1 MEERET
7 LRCLPD
13 DLEQHGEKPSL
24 LVPHGD
30 EVRAISYRQL
40 ADESRDVARAA
51 LALGIERG
59 DHVALLAGAGP
70 AWITVCLGL
79 LRAGA
84 VPVPLDTQI
93 EDETLERVLHDANV
107 EVVLVD
113 EAQHARLEEIGVEVQ
128 GLRIDDRSSWP
139 RALEGREPKS
149 DADLPEAPSA
159 DDVALL
165 FFTSGTTGPPKG
177 VPLRQR
183 HLRFQVDAVEGTD
196 VLSSDDRLLLP
207 LPLHHVYPLVIG
219 VLVPLS
225 LGASIVLPESL
236 SGADFLRAVER
247 TGATIIIGVP
257 RLYAGL
263 RDSLEARS
271 RSAPWPVRLGV
282 RGVIG
287 ATTRLRST
295 TGLNVGRVLLKPL
308 RRRLGQELRVLAS
321 GGSPLDPDLGRFLQG
336 LGFDVVIGYGLTETA
351 PLLTINPP
359 GTRRMASVG
368 PPLPD
373 VDLRIDPDAAEGEG
387 DVGEILARG
396 PGVFSGY
403 LNLEDETRESFTDDG
418 WYRTGDLGWFD
429 DDGYLY
435 VQGRKSTMIV
445 TASGENLRT
454 EALEESYAEHD
465 SIAEIGVL
473 QVDTQLAAVVRPEPS
488 EVNDASESVDEAVA
502 TALDEASRS
511 MPSYQRLDTHRVTSK
526 PLERTR
532 LGKIRRHKLRER
544 FEALGEDGDE
554 AAHPIAVEDMS
565 ARDRELL
572 RDDTTRRVWDLLARR
587 FPDQPL
593 EPDSDVRMQLGID
606 SLGWLDLSMDIARET
621 GVELREEQITRI
633 DTMRDLLETVGES
646 RRSDGEPDV
655 PLDEPESVLTDEQ
668 QRWLERPTAARR
680 RAARLAWGSNRLAMR
695 AAFRVRGT
703 GTDALEE
710 AQDDAPLVFAPN
722 HTSFLDPFVV
732 GATLPPD
739 VLPHTH
745 WGGWTGYTLRN
756 RVFRAVSRLVG
767 VVPVDPDRAMISS
780 LAFGVAALQRD
791 RNLVWFPEGERS
803 RDGELGRLQPGI
815 GVLLE
820 TVDDARV
827 VPVAIDGGFEA
838 WPSHHRWPRPRR
850 IRVRYGEPLSAEEL
864 ERRGEGDSRRDRIV
878 DGLGKV
884 MAEMVRGS
892 PDQ

>member
-1 MEERET
+1 MDDRDT
-7 LRCLPD
+7 LRCLPE
-13 DLEQHGEKPSL
+13 DLDRHGEAPAL
-24 LVPHGD
+24 LVPQGD
-30 EVRAISYRQL
+30 EVHEVSYRRL
-40 ADESRDVARAA
+40 ADDTRDVARTAV
-51 LALGIERG
+51 ALGIERG
-59 DHVALLAGAGP
+59 EHVALLAGAGP

-93 EDETLERVLHDANV
+93 EDEPLERVLHDANV
-107 EVVLVD
+107 AVVLAD
-113 EAQHARLEEIGVEVQ
+113 EGQRERLAEIDVEARV
-128 GLRIDDRSSWP
+128 LRIDDRSSWP

-183 HLRFQVDAVEGTD
+183 HLRFQVDAVEDTD
-196 VLSSDDRLLLP
+196 VLVGDDRLLLP

-247 TGATIIIGVP
+247 TGSTIIIGVP

-263 RDSLEARS
+263 RESLEARI
-271 RSAPWPVRLGV
+271 RSAPWPVRLGL

-287 ATTRLRST
+287 ATTRLRAT
-295 TGLNVGRVLLKPL
+295 TGLNAGRALLKPL
-308 RRRLGQELRVLAS
+308 RRRLGEELRVLAS

-336 LGFDVVIGYGLTETA
+336 LGFDVTIGYGLTETA

-373 VDLRIDPDAAEGEG
+373 VDLRIDPDATEREG

-403 LNLEDETRESFTDDG
+403 LNLDEETRESFTDDG
-418 WYRTGDLGWFD
+418 WYRTGDLGRFD

-435 VQGRKSTMIV
+435 VQGRMSTMIV

-454 EALEESYAEHD
+454 EAVEEAYAEHD
-465 SIAEIGVL
+465 LIAEIGVL
-473 QVDTQLAAVVRPEPS
+473 QVDAGLAAVVRPEPS
-488 EVNDASESVDEAVA
+488 EVNDASESVVEAVA

-544 FEALGEDGDE
+544 FEALGEDVDE
-554 AAHPIAVEDMS
+554 AAHPIPVEDMS

-593 EPDSDVRMQLGID
+593 EPDSDIRMQLGID

-621 GVELREEQITRI
+621 GVELREEQIARI
-633 DTMRDLLETVGES
+633 DTVRDLLEIAGES
-646 RRSDGEPDV
+646 HRSDGDPDV
-655 PLDEPESVLTDEQ
+655 PLAEPESVLTDEQ

-680 RAARLAWGSNRLAMR
+680 RAARVAWGSNRLAMR
-695 AAFRVRGT
+695 AAFRVRASGT
-703 GTDALEE
+703 ENLEGS
-710 AQDDAPLVFAPN
+710 PLVFAPN

-732 GATLPPD
+732 GATLPTD
-739 VLPHTH
+739 VLVRTH

-756 RVFRAVSRLVG
+756 RVFRAVSRLIG
-767 VVPVDPDRAMISS
+767 VVPVDPERSMISS
-780 LAFGVAALQRD
+780 LAFGVAALRRD
-791 RNLVWFPEGERS
+791 RHLVWFPEGERS
-803 RDGELGRLQPGI
+803 RDGELGRLRPGI
-815 GVLLE
+815 GALLE

-827 VPVAIDGGFEA
+827 VPVAIDGAFEA
-838 WPSHHRWPRPRR
+838 WPPHHRWPRPRR
-850 IRVRYGEPLSAEEL
+850 LAVRYGEPLSAEEL

-892 PDQ
+892 RDR

>member
-13 DLEQHGEKPSL
+13 DLEQHGEKPAL

-30 EVRAISYRQL
+30 DVHAISYRQL
-40 ADESRDVARAA
+40 ADESCEVARAA

-59 DHVALLAGAGP
+59 DHVALLAAAGP

-93 EDETLERVLHDANV
+93 ENETLERVLHDANV

-139 RALEGREPKS
+139 RALEGRAPKS
-149 DADLPEAPSA
+149 DSDLPEAPSA

-196 VLSSDDRLLLP
+196 VLFSDDRLLLP

-236 SGADFLRAVER
+236 SGGDFLRAVER

-257 RLYAGL
+257 RLYSGL
-263 RDSLEARS
+263 RESLEARI
-271 RSAPWPVRLGV
+271 RSAPWPARLGL
-282 RGVIG
+282 RAVIG
-287 ATTRLRST
+287 ATTRLRAT
-295 TGLNVGRVLLKPL
+295 TGLNAGRVLLKPL
-308 RRRLGQELRVLAS
+308 RRRLGEELRVLAS

-336 LGFDVVIGYGLTETA
+336 LGFDVAIGYGLTETA

-368 PPLPD
+368 PPLPE

-418 WYRTGDLGWFD
+418 WVRTGDLGRFD

-435 VQGRKSTMIV
+435 VKGRKSTMIV

-488 EVNDASESVDEAVA
+488 AVDDSSESVEDAVA

-554 AAHPIAVEDMS
+554 AAHPIAVADMS

-572 RDDTTRRVWDLLARR
+572 RDDTTRGVWDLLARR

-621 GVELREEQITRI
+621 GVELREEQIARI
-633 DTMRDLLETVGES
+633 DTVRDLLEIADES
-646 RRSDGEPDV
+646 HRSDGDPDV

-680 RAARLAWGSNRLAMR
+680 RAARVAWGSNRLAMR
-695 AAFRVRGT
+695 AAFRVRAS
-703 GTDALEE
+703 GTDQLEG
-710 AQDDAPLVFAPN
+710 APLVFAPN

-732 GATLPPD
+732 GATLPAD
-739 VLPHTH
+739 LLARTH
-745 WGGWTGYTLRN
+745 WGGWTGFTLRN
-756 RVFRAVSRLVG
+756 RLFRAVSRLVG
-767 VVPVDPDRAMISS
+767 VVPVDPERSMISS
-780 LAFGVAALQRD
+780 LAFAVAALRRD
-791 RNLVWFPEGERS
+791 RHLVWFPEGERS
-803 RDGELGRLQPGI
+803 RDGELRRIRPGI
-815 GVLLE
+815 GALLE
-820 TVDDARV
+820 TVDAARV
-827 VPVAIDGGFEA
+827 VPVAIDGAFEA
-838 WPSHHRWPRPRR
+838 WPPHHRWPRPRR
-850 IRVRYGEPLSAEEL
+850 IAVTYGEPVSAQEL
-864 ERRGEGDSRRDRIV
+864 ERHGAGDNRRDRIV
-878 DGLGKV
+878 DGLGRM

-892 PDQ
+892 RDQ